1 MTREVQLFRST
12 RAILV
17 ESLWWDARTAE
28 VVWVDITAGQLHR
41 GRLDGAVDG
50 SEDRVVSLP
59 PPVSAVQP
67 ASGGRYVA
75 ALEDSVVMLGSD
87 GLVERVIARLPH
99 RRFGMRLNEGKV
111 DPYGRFV
118 VGGMGLI
125 GDAPDA
131 DLWSV
136 DASGDVRVLRGGFGV
151 ANGFEWSADGST
163 MLVTDTS
170 TSTIYRGAYGPAGEL
185 GELEPFITG
194 RAHDGLALAADGTFW
209 NGLYGEGRVA
219 RWSPEGELL
228 EEVAIPT
235 PNLTSVAFA
244 GPELTTLLIGSARE
258 NLTEQQLHDAPDSG
272 AIFRIEV
279 DPREHGRPVHTFGT
293 TKGHTS

>member
-67 ASGGRYVA
+67 APGGRYVA
-75 ALEDSVVMLGSD
+75 ALEDSVVLLGSD
-87 GLVERVIARLPH
+87 GLIERVVARLPH

-111 DPYGRFV
+111 DPFGRFV

-125 GDAPDA
+125 GNAPEA

-136 DASGDVRVLRGGFGV
+136 AADGDARVLRGGFGV
-151 ANGFEWSADGST
+151 ANGFEWSDDGST
-163 MLVTDTS
+163 MFVTDTS

-185 GELEPFITG
+185 GELTPFITG

-209 NGLYGEGRVA
+209 NGLYGEGCVA
-219 RWSPEGELL
+219 RWSPAGELL

-244 GPELTTLLIGSARE
+244 GPKLTTLLIGSARE
-258 NLTEQQLHDAPDSG
+258 NLTEQQLHDAPGSG

-293 TKGHTS
+293 MKGHTL

>member
-1 MTREVQLFRST
+1 MTREVQVFRST

-17 ESLWWDARTAE
+17 ESLWWDARTSE
-28 VVWVDITAGQLHR
+28 VVWVDITAGLLHR

-67 ASGGRYVA
+67 APGGRYVA
-75 ALEDSVVMLGSD
+75 ALEDSVVLLGSD
-87 GLVERVIARLPH
+87 GLIERVVARLPH

-111 DPYGRFV
+111 DPFGRFV

-125 GDAPDA
+125 GEAPDA

-136 DASGDVRVLRGGFGV
+136 SADGDARALRGGFGV
-151 ANGFEWSADGST
+151 ANGLEWSDDGRT
-163 MLVTDTS
+163 MFVTDTS
-170 TSTIYRGAYGPAGEL
+170 TSTIYRGIYGPNGDL
-185 GELEPFITG
+185 GELAPHITG

-209 NGLYGEGRVA
+209 NGLYGEGHVV
-219 RWSPEGELL
+219 RWAPDGTLL
-228 EEVAIPT
+228 EEVPILS

-258 NLTEQQLHDAPDSG
+258 NLTEQQLQAAPESG
-272 AIFRIEV
+272 AIYRIEV
-279 DPREHGRPVHTFGT
+279 DPDEHGRPVHTFGT
-293 TKGHTS
+293 TRGHAS